1 MQIKRITRKRSR
13 NRLCYWF
20 LSEPQNQVTNVKPS
34 QCLHR
39 LVPYRDSFW
48 FSDSFSYIVYHRY
61 VAVICILLGEML
73 CFNCWDCLP
82 SESKQRLLPSFYFC
96 KPHLYLNKYVFFNLK
111 INILKSLFSLHVYIL
126 RSAPSVF
133 WKSGSGLLI
142 LILSCP
148 PPRSLEI
155 SCCLLNIPRSGG
167 DKVEGM
173 WMKGGRS
180 RAVYRVVYEQR
191 VEWKWQQQG
200 R

>member
-48 FSDSFSYIVYHRY
+48 FSDSFSYIAYHRY

-148 PPRSLEI
+148 PPQPGDQ
-155 SCCLLNIPRSGG
+155 LLSAKHPTKRGRQ
-167 DKVEGM
+167 
-173 WMKGGRS
+173 GGRD
-180 RAVYRVVYEQR
+180 VDE
-191 VEWKWQQQG
+191 G
-200 R
+200 RQE

>member
-48 FSDSFSYIVYHRY
+48 FSDSFSYIAYHRY

-82 SESKQRLLPSFYFC
+82 SRVKAETPSQFLLLQTPFISEQIR
-96 KPHLYLNKYVFFNLK
+96 FFNLK

-142 LILSCP
+142 LILSC

>member
-39 LVPYRDSFW
+39 LVPYRDFFW
-48 FSDSFSYIVYHRY
+48 FSDSFSYIAYHRY
-61 VAVICILLGEML
+61 VAVICRLLGEML
-73 CFNCWDCLP
+73 CFNCWDCLS

-96 KPHLYLNKYVFFNLK
+96 KPHLYLNKYVFFNIK

-142 LILSCP
+142 LILP
-148 PPRSLEI
+148 PPPCSLEI

>member
-48 FSDSFSYIVYHRY
+48 FSDSFSYIAYHRY
-61 VAVICILLGEML
+61 VAVICILLREML

-82 SESKQRLLPSFYFC
+82 SRVKAETPSQFLLLQTPFISEQIR
-96 KPHLYLNKYVFFNLK
+96 FFNLK

-148 PPRSLEI
+148 PPAAWRSA
-155 SCCLLNIPRSGG
+155 
-167 DKVEGM
+167 
-173 WMKGGRS
+173 
-180 RAVYRVVYEQR
+180 AVC
-191 VEWKWQQQG
+191 
-200 R
+200 